1 MQRLLLLHTLSMMV
15 LGGVEAAGK
24 VEDLLDE
31 VVTRCF
37 SSLFGSG
44 GAKAMNS
51 YLNPRLA
58 AKDPAEYAS
67 KLRRL
72 TGEKPSNI
80 MLRRIEDLLCE
91 KVGVQKREWKSFAE
105 CVEAVRSKLAV

>member
-1 MQRLLLLHTLSMMV
+1 MMV
-15 LGGVEAAGK
+15 LGEVGAEKA
-24 VEDLLDE
+24 EELLEE

-44 GAKAMNS
+44 AAKAMNS

-58 AKDPAEYAS
+58 AKEPAEYAS
-67 KLRRL
+67 RLRRL
-72 TGEKPSNI
+72 TGEKSSNI

-91 KVGVQKREWKSFAE
+91 SVGVQKREWNSFAE

>member
-1 MQRLLLLHTLSMMV
+1 MQRLLLIHTVSMMV

-31 VVTRCF
+31 VVTRCL

-58 AKDPAEYAS
+58 AKDPDEYAS
-67 KLRRL
+67 RLRHL

-80 MLRRIEDLLCE
+80 MLKRIEDLLCE
-91 KVGVQKREWKSFAE
+91 TVEVQKREWKSFAE

>member
-1 MQRLLLLHTLSMMV
+1 MQRLLLIHTVSMMV
-15 LGGVEAAGK
+15 LGGVEAAA

-67 KLRRL
+67 RLCRL

-91 KVGVQKREWKSFAE
+91 TVGVQKREWKSFAE
-105 CVEAVRSKLAV
+105 CVEAVRSKLA

>member
-1 MQRLLLLHTLSMMV
+1 MIV
-15 LGGVEAAGK
+15 LGGVEAAA

-44 GAKAMNS
+44 SARAMNS
-51 YLNPRLA
+51 YLNPRIA
-58 AKDPAEYAS
+58 AKDPDEYAS
-67 KLRRL
+67 RLRRL
-72 TGEKPSNI
+72 TGEKASNI
-80 MLRRIEDLLCE
+80 MLKRIEDLLCE
-91 KVGVQKREWKSFAE
+91 TVGVQKCEWKSFTD

>member
-1 MQRLLLLHTLSMMV
+1 MQRLLLIRTVSMIV
-15 LGGVEAAGK
+15 LGGVQAAGK
-24 VEDLLDE
+24 MEDLLDE

-37 SSLFGSG
+37 SSLFASG
-44 GAKAMNS
+44 GARAMNS

-58 AKDPAEYAS
+58 AKDPAEYAL

-80 MLRRIEDLLCE
+80 MLKRIEDLLCE
-91 KVGVQKREWKSFAE
+91 TVEVQKCEW
-105 CVEAVRSKLAV
+105 

>member
-1 MQRLLLLHTLSMMV
+1 MVV
-15 LGGVEAAGK
+15 LGGVEAAV

-44 GAKAMNS
+44 GVRAMNS
-51 YLNPRLA
+51 YLNPRIA
-58 AKDPAEYAS
+58 AKDPDEYAS
-67 KLRRL
+67 RLRRL

-80 MLRRIEDLLCE
+80 MLKRIEDLLCE
-91 KVGVQKREWKSFAE
+91 TVGVQKREWKSFTD

>member
-1 MQRLLLLHTLSMMV
+1 MQRLLLLHTVSMMV
-15 LGGVEAAGK
+15 LGGVEATGK
-24 VEDLLDE
+24 LEDLLDE

-44 GAKAMNS
+44 AAKAMNS
-51 YLNPRLA
+51 YLDPRLA

-72 TGEKPSNI
+72 TGEKSSNI

-91 KVGVQKREWKSFAE
+91 KTGEQKREWKSFAE
-105 CVEAVRSKLAV
+105 CVEAVRSKFPV

>member
-1 MQRLLLLHTLSMMV
+1 MMV
-15 LGGVEAAGK
+15 LGGVAAAGK

-58 AKDPAEYAS
+58 AKDPAEYAL

-72 TGEKPSNI
+72 TGEKSSNI
-80 MLRRIEDLLCE
+80 MLKRIEDLLCDT
-91 KVGVQKREWKSFAE
+91 VGVQKCEWKSFAD

>member
-1 MQRLLLLHTLSMMV
+1 MQRLLLIHTASMMV

-31 VVTRCF
+31 VVTRCL

-58 AKDPAEYAS
+58 AKDPAEYAL

-80 MLRRIEDLLCE
+80 MLKRIEDLLCE
-91 KVGVQKREWKSFAE
+91 TVEVQKCEWKSFAE
-105 CVEAVRSKLAV
+105 CVEAVKSKLAI